1 MPVTVRDAHESE
13 LDERA
18 SVWYQAW
25 RDGHEAV
32 VPAEL
37 THRRTR
43 ERFRDRLFDLG
54 SDGG

>member
-13 LDERA
+13 LDELA
-18 SVWYQAW
+18 SVWCQAW
-25 RDGHEAV
+25 RDGHEAI

-37 THRRTR
+37 TRRRTR
-43 ERFRDRLFDLG
+43 ERFRDRPFDLG